1 MILFVKIFLHQFGR
15 LLNLVG
21 RSFLSLFLESV
32 EKDYQLSFIE
42 ATEDSENVAPDSIL
56 ISKRPCTV
64 FIVLKIDTGSLS
76 MVDIHTSI
84 CVIFFCTDAG

>member
-15 LLNLVG
+15 HLNLVG

-42 ATEDSENVAPDSIL
+42 ATEDSEKCCLPTL
-56 ISKRPCTV
+56 
-64 FIVLKIDTGSLS
+64 F
-76 MVDIHTSI
+76 
-84 CVIFFCTDAG
+84 

>member
-42 ATEDSENVAPDSIL
+42 ATEYSENVASRLYPDFKKTL
-56 ISKRPCTV
+56 YR
-64 FIVLKIDTGSLS
+64 FYSLEDRYRKS
-76 MVDIHTSI
+76 VD
-84 CVIFFCTDAG
+84 G